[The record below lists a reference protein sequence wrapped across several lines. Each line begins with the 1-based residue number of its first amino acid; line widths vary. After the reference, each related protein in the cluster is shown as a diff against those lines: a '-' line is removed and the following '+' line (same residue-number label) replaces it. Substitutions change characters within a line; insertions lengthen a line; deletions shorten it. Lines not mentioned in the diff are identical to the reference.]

1 MYPGPECAIRLCAP
15 PRPRLGGG
23 GGGASLP
30 INIYLPPTTEQ
41 QPFNDINNNFQ
52 LPTPVGHPNCLLRL
66 GWLPASAKHAP
77 RERTSGIAMPA
88 AAAEGSGVRRLNTA
102 WGGQQL
108 LATPFAPPH
117 LAPRSHRPQDSRS
130 VQTQAAFHWSVPLQA
145 MDLATVPPQTEIVFA
160 LQQRGIGMLECLAT
174 LQEAPSLSTSKS
186 AALEV
191 AACLAQPFVIEV
203 GGGWAQAWTGC

>member
-1 MYPGPECAIRLCAP
+1 
-15 PRPRLGGG
+15 
-23 GGGASLP
+23 
-30 INIYLPPTTEQ
+30 
-41 QPFNDINNNFQ
+41 
-52 LPTPVGHPNCLLRL
+52 
-66 GWLPASAKHAP
+66 
-77 RERTSGIAMPA
+77 
-88 AAAEGSGVRRLNTA
+88 
-102 WGGQQL
+102 
-108 LATPFAPPH
+108 
-117 LAPRSHRPQDSRS
+117 
-130 VQTQAAFHWSVPLQA
+130 